1 MSKKK
6 KIDLLEV
13 ELEQWY
19 RKHIIKVLKEKK
31 NEPMVRSWMFHSIP
45 IAFELK
51 SYSLEGIFYS
61 VWKDMIK
68 NEELVFDHYEVKRS
82 WYGYEDDLIPK
93 YQLCEKLFDEDLDLG
108 KYDCII

>member
-19 RKHIIKVLKEKK
+19 RKHIIKLLKERK
-31 NEPMVRSWMFHSIP
+31 NEPMVRSWVFHSIP
-45 IAFELK
+45 IAFDLK

-61 VWKDMIK
+61 VWKDMIR
-68 NEELVFDHYEVKRS
+68 NEELVFNHYEVMWS
-82 WYGYEDDLIPK
+82 WYGDNTDIPT

>member
-31 NEPMVRSWMFHSIP
+31 NEPIVRSWMFHSIP
-45 IAFELK
+45 VTFDLK
-51 SYSLEGIFYS
+51 GYSLEGIFYS
-61 VWKDMIK
+61 VWKDMII
-68 NEELVFDHYEVKRS
+68 NEDLVFNHYEVMWS
-82 WYGYEDDLIPK
+82 
-93 YQLCEKLFDEDLDLG
+93 
-108 KYDCII
+108 

>member
-68 NEELVFDHYEVKRS
+68 NEELVFDHYELNRS
-82 WYGYEDDLIPK
+82 CYYNDTDIPTYK
-93 YQLCEKLFDEDLDLG
+93 LCEKLFDEDLDLG

>member
-45 IAFELK
+45 IAFDLK
-51 SYSLEGIFYS
+51 GYSLEGIFYS

-68 NEELVFDHYEVKRS
+68 NEELVFDHYEVMWS
-82 WYGYEDDLIPK
+82 YNGYPSDIPT